1 MGKSLKKR
9 RRKKARAGVHTRQ
22 NKYTMIGISL
32 IVCMLFGVLLY
43 QGNSIQERIDSNEE
57 KMDQIAEQIEEQQQR
72 TKEIDELEE
81 YMQTDEYIEK
91 AAQEKLGLLKENE
104 IIFKAEE

>member
-1 MGKSLKKR
+1 
-9 RRKKARAGVHTRQ
+9 
-22 NKYTMIGISL
+22 MIGISL

-43 QGNSIQERIDSNEE
+43 QGNSLQERIDSNEE

>member
-1 MGKSLKKR
+1 MGKSIKK
-9 RRKKARAGVHTRQ
+9 RRKKAGRSVQARQ
-22 NKYTMIGISL
+22 NKYTMVGISL

-43 QGNSIQERIDSNEE
+43 QGNSLQKRIDSNNE
-57 KMDQIAEQIEEQQQR
+57 KMDQIAEQIDEEEQR

-104 IIFKAEE
+104 IIFKVEE

>member
-1 MGKSLKKR
+1 M
-9 RRKKARAGVHTRQ
+9 V
-22 NKYTMIGISL
+22 GISL

-43 QGNSIQERIDSNEE
+43 QGNSLQKRIDSNNE
-57 KMDQIAEQIEEQQQR
+57 KMDQIAEQIDEEEQR

-104 IIFKAEE
+104 IIFKVEE

>member
-1 MGKSLKKR
+1 
-9 RRKKARAGVHTRQ
+9 
-22 NKYTMIGISL
+22 
-32 IVCMLFGVLLY
+32 MLFGVLLY
-43 QGNSIQERIDSNEE
+43 QGNSLQERIDSNEE

>member
-1 MGKSLKKR
+1 MGKAIKK
-9 RRKKARAGVHTRQ
+9 RRKKARRSVQARQ
-22 NKYTMIGISL
+22 NKYTMVGISL
-32 IVCMLFGVLLY
+32 IVCMLFGMLLY
-43 QGNSIQERIDSNEE
+43 QGNSLQKRIDSNNE
-57 KMDQIAEQIEEQQQR
+57 KMDQIAEQIDEENQR

-104 IIFKAEE
+104 IIFKVEE

>member
-1 MGKSLKKR
+1 
-9 RRKKARAGVHTRQ
+9 
-22 NKYTMIGISL
+22 MIGISL

-43 QGNSIQERIDSNEE
+43 QGNSLQERIDSNEE

-91 AAQEKLGLLKENE
+91 AAQEKLGLLKEHE

>member
-1 MGKSLKKR
+1 
-9 RRKKARAGVHTRQ
+9 
-22 NKYTMIGISL
+22 MIGISL